1 MTSFYQ
7 KQKESFQKEVERQI
21 ISTQK
26 REQNELRN
34 KFLALVGK
42 TINNGLTDKPLTSNA
57 EISVITEREWRKFV
71 GMYNAVPE
79 FDPLSIVSKD

>member
-1 MTSFYQ
+1 MTSNYQ

-21 ISTQK
+21 ESTSTRK
-26 REQNELRN
+26 RNELRN

-42 TINNGLTDKPLTSNA
+42 TINNGLTDKPLSSNV

-71 GMYNAVPE
+71 GMYNTIPD
-79 FDPLSIVSKD
+79 FDPLSMVSKD